1 MADWLALQDGIHGD
15 PGSNA
20 AKVRIFFDGIK
31 SANTKLPIVL
41 NEIWISNYPEI
52 LFTHKMSNNGQN
64 FFFSKELIVN

>member
-1 MADWLALQDGIHGD
+1 MADWLALQNSMHGD
-15 PGSNA
+15 SGSIPVE
-20 AKVRIFFDGIK
+20 VRIFFDGIK

-64 FFFSKELIVN
+64 FFFFRKN